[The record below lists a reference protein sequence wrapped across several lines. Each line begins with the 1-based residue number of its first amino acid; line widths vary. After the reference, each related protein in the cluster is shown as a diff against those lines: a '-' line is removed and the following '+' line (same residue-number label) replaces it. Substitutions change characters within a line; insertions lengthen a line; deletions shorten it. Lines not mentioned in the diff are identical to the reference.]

1 MQLKVDGHL
10 AIEGGDP
17 VRTRP
22 WATYDKGAVF
32 VSEEDQNA
40 GLRAL
45 RSRLYF
51 RYDCRPT
58 AQTETGRLEAKLQSY
73 FGVRH
78 ALACHSGTT
87 AIALALMARV
97 EPGSVVA
104 TQAFSFAAT
113 PSAILLAGCRPLLV
127 ELDDDLHLEVEDLRA
142 RYSPEVKA
150 VVPVHM
156 RGFAAPMRAVMRFA
170 DEVGIPVIEDVVPA
184 LGVSLNARRLGTFGV
199 AGAFSTQ
206 SDKSIN
212 TGEGGFL
219 LTDDTE
225 LFARAVVYS
234 GAYEGR
240 CARHFEA
247 PSQVPICDLDYP
259 IFAFRMDEIRAA
271 VHRPPGGNGGHT
283 AGADADRGGLRGRG
297 PRHQEGRGA
306 TRHDRLPEPTL
317 QGAGSGSPSG
327 RRIEQADLAGRS
339 QDPEPAAPG
348 VVGTALDRQGT
359 GHLLGRRVEELEPQT
374 AHPDAARRAHQAVQ
388 ALGRIEGVGL
398 DAGGHPGGAGVDAR
412 QGAGIFVADPERPG
426 RQGHREGAGLDRYLR
441 LHGVGGGID
450 LGQQPAG
457 AVGDPHRRRRDEYA
471 GRTAGHRDACD
482 HPVRPG
488 IDPDHHVVV
497 VGGHPDGVTGGGQPE
512 GQDPDRDGGGD
523 PIRGRI
529 DPDHGLEVVE
539 PGPHAARAAGDA
551 AGQVATADDEGAGG
565 GVLLVR
571 LTGGLKRARIAD
583 PNPGQGEP
591 GAAADPDQA
600 PVLVVADP
608 ERPETRR

>member
-1 MQLKVDGHL
+1 MQVKVDSRL
-10 AIEGGDP
+10 AVDGGDP
-17 VRTRP
+17 VRIRP
-22 WATYDKGAVF
+22 WPTYDKGAVF
-32 VSEEDQNA
+32 VSEEAEEA

-58 AQTETGRLEAKLQSY
+58 AQTETGRFEARLQDY

-271 VHRPPGGNGGHT
+271 V
-283 AGADADRGGLRGRG
+283 AASAL
-297 PRHQEGRGA
+297 
-306 TRHDRLPEPTL
+306 DRLPLRLKL
-317 QGAGSGSPSG
+317 QRSVYG
-327 RRIEQADLAGRS
+327 RVSRGVADLAPITLRR
-339 QDPEPAAPG
+339 PVAPG
-348 VVGTALDRQGT
+348 ACLGES
-359 GHLLGRRVEELEPQT
+359 LLFRV
-374 AHPDAARRAHQAVQ
+374 
-388 ALGRIEGVGL
+388 
-398 DAGGHPGGAGVDAR
+398 
-412 QGAGIFVADPERPG
+412 
-426 RQGHREGAGLDRYLR
+426 
-441 LHGVGGGID
+441 
-450 LGQQPAG
+450 
-457 AVGDPHRRRRDEYA
+457 
-471 GRTAGHRDACD
+471 
-482 HPVRPG
+482 
-488 IDPDHHVVV
+488 
-497 VGGHPDGVTGGGQPE
+497 
-512 GQDPDRDGGGD
+512 RDGRD
-523 PIRGRI
+523 
-529 DPDHGLEVVE
+529 
-539 PGPHAARAAGDA
+539 
-551 AGQVATADDEGAGG
+551 
-565 GVLLVR
+565 
-571 LTGGLKRARIAD
+571 
-583 PNPGQGEP
+583 
-591 GAAADPDQA
+591 GAAAWFARALRREGIDARNLGDPAESNIRCFWNWRFLFPGRSVSEIKALLPRTTGLLEETVDIPLAPTLTEADCEDAVLAIRKVAAQLDMTASRSRRFKALAPARLQA
-600 PVLVVADP
+600 ARSSRLTWPVVPRTQSLPPPAS
-608 ERPETRR
+608 